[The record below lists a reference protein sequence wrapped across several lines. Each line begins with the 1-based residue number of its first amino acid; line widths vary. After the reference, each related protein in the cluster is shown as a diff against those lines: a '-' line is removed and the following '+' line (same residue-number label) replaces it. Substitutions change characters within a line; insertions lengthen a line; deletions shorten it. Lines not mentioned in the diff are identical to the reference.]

1 MQKIFRLRWSLLN
14 VLTYDMFLR
23 FCHSRVTI
31 DHYSFFSG
39 LQEPEHV
46 HSNSGAYGRN
56 AQRFLVDDMA
66 RKEPRDRHGNKPGR
80 ARQDKIREVLAWR
93 PRHIRLR
100 ASFAD
105 RRGTHGRLRGPIVCP
120 ATGLSKSELKLREK
134 LFCWSPPRVYW
145 HSVNLELMFPA
156 VEPLQAPWSAVFV
169 VHVCVVGARQAIETK
184 PSWRFRTTLPQLIV
198 YCLWRHCG
206 HHCLTLL
213 NLFDLFISS
222 IFCRLPLNALPA
234 SFCSAHEGFVKK
246 MPSHVSCCSGGR
258 IRRARRQAVS
268 FHVVA
273 GPRSACP
280 PHGFAF
286 VCAKSKSVWTSW
298 WELVFDVTDQY

>member
-145 HSVNLELMFPA
+145 HSVNLELNVPCSGTAASALISSFCCSRLCRWCEAGDWNKA
-156 VEPLQAPWSAVFV
+156 VVALSDNSTAAHCLLSLASLWASLFDVAELVWPFHFVDFLSLTAERTSSVILFSAR
-169 VHVCVVGARQAIETK
+169 GLRQKDAISCFMLFRWEDTTRAT
-184 PSWRFRTTLPQLIV
+184 SSSFISRRGRTTECLP
-198 YCLWRHCG
+198 
-206 HHCLTLL
+206 T
-213 NLFDLFISS
+213 
-222 IFCRLPLNALPA
+222 
-234 SFCSAHEGFVKK
+234 
-246 MPSHVSCCSGGR
+246 
-258 IRRARRQAVS
+258 
-268 FHVVA
+268 
-273 GPRSACP
+273 PR
-280 PHGFAF
+280 
-286 VCAKSKSVWTSW
+286 VCFRMC
-298 WELVFDVTDQY
+298 EE